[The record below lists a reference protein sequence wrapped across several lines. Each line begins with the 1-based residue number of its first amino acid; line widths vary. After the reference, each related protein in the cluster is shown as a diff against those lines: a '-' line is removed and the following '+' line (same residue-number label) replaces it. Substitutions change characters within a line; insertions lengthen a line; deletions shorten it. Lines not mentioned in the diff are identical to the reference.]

1 MKTIALRPRMSEKTY
16 ELSNARVYVFL
27 VDTNVNKQEIA
38 ENVEKAY
45 EVTVTKV
52 RTVIVKGKAKRLYK
66 NRRFENGT
74 RSDMK
79 KAYVTLKEGDAIP
92 IFAAIEEAEEQEE
105 KTAKRLDKAA
115 EKQSK
120 KDAKA
125 TAKKEKKEKKA

>member
-120 KDAKA
+120 KDAKE

>member
-52 RTVIVKGKAKRLYK
+52 RSVIVKGKAKRLYK

-120 KDAKA
+120 KDAKE